1 MPLHFTQSCPTCG
14 RRVQVRASLVG
25 YTVVCQHCS
34 AEFEARAATGSSSSV
49 SEEDADAHERLEDPL
64 MIRVEE
70 ALKRAAAQ
78 SPLV

>member
-34 AEFEARAATGSSSSV
+34 AEFEARSINRTCDSIGDDDVGESSK
-49 SEEDADAHERLEDPL
+49 DPL
-64 MIRVEE
+64 MARVEE